1 MFYKTI
7 FAKYIF
13 DLSLW
18 TLAGIGAFILR
29 LEGQWPTNKET
40 LSYLG
45 ISLIIKLLIE
55 WYWGFARQSWRKIGI
70 RDLYSLIKG
79 IGFGTLVMLG
89 IGFLVSPSLHI
100 PRSIPLIEGI
110 LGILFLGG
118 VRLVIRLLNEREAI
132 QNRETN
138 KRVLIV
144 GAGDAGVMMARELMR
159 HPQAGL
165 TPIGFLDDDI
175 NKSKRRFV
183 GLPVLGKLKDLTRAV
198 ENADID
204 EALIAIPS
212 MSGEVIRNVVEL
224 SQQAKISYKIIPG
237 IHEILSGKVSIS
249 QIRDVSLEDLLR
261 RKPVELNTNEISYYL
276 ENKTVLVTGAGGSIG
291 SEIVRQVARFRPN
304 KIILLGRG
312 ENSIYLIQQEL
323 HRTWP
328 ELEQIPVICDAR
340 NLEKLE
346 YTFKLYKPE
355 VVFHAAAHK
364 HVPLMEQ
371 HPDEA
376 IFNNIKGVENI
387 AKLSLQ
393 YDVERLVNISTDK
406 AVNPTSIM
414 GTSKRVAEFIVA
426 DAARRAKANQKFVS
440 VRFGNVLGSRG
451 SVIPLFKEQIKA
463 GGPVTVTHPDMIR
476 YFMLIPEASRLVL
489 QAGGM
494 GQNGEVYVLD
504 MGKPVRI
511 VDLARDLIRLSG
523 FEPNK
528 DIDIV
533 FSGSRPGEKL
543 FEELLTA
550 EEGTIASKYEK
561 IFIAVINVPETKD
574 LEQHLKDLYT
584 AAATFDDAKI
594 RKAMHDIVPQYVE
607 PEGSR

>member
-18 TLAGIGAFILR
+18 TLAGIGAFVLR
-29 LEGQWPTNKET
+29 LEGQWPTNAET

-45 ISLIIKLLIE
+45 ISLIIKIVIE

-70 RDLYSLIKG
+70 LDLYSLIKG
-79 IGFGTLVMLG
+79 VGFATLVMLG
-89 IGFLVSPSLHI
+89 IGFLLSPSLHI
-100 PRSIPLIEGI
+100 PRSIPLIEGV
-110 LGILFLGG
+110 LGLLFLGG
-118 VRLVIRLLNEREAI
+118 VRLLIRLLNEREAV
-132 QNRETN
+132 QQRETN

-159 HPQAGL
+159 HPAAGL
-165 TPIGFLDDDI
+165 SPIGFLDDDI
-175 NKSKRRFV
+175 NKKRRYFV
-183 GLPVLGKLKDLTRAV
+183 GLPVFGKLDDLLAVV
-198 ENADID
+198 ENSVID
-204 EALIAIPS
+204 EVLIAIPS
-212 MSGEVIRNVVEL
+212 MSGEAIRKVVEL
-224 SQQAKISYKIIPG
+224 ARQAKISYKIIPG

-261 RKPVELNTNEISYYL
+261 REPVELNTEEISYYL
-276 ENKTVLVTGAGGSIG
+276 EDKIILVTGAGGSIG
-291 SEIVRQVARFRPN
+291 SEIIRQVARFKPKRVV
-304 KIILLGRG
+304 LLGRG
-312 ENSIYLIQQEL
+312 ENSVYIIQQEM

-328 ELEQIPVICDAR
+328 ELEQIPIIADAR
-340 NLEKLE
+340 NFEKLE
-346 YTFKLYKPE
+346 NVFKTYQPQ

-376 IFNNIKGVENI
+376 IFNNIRAVENI
-387 AKLSLQ
+387 AKLSLK
-393 YDVERLVNISTDK
+393 YEVERLVNISTDK
-406 AVNPTSIM
+406 AVNPTSVM
-414 GTSKRVAEFIVA
+414 GTSKRIAEFIVA
-426 DAARRAKANQKFVS
+426 DAARRAKDNQKFVS

-451 SVIPLFKEQIKA
+451 SVIPLFKAQIEA

-504 MGKPVRI
+504 MGKPVKI

-543 FEELLTA
+543 FEELLTS
-550 EEGTIASKYEK
+550 EEGTVASKYEK
-561 IFIAVINVPETKD
+561 IFIAIINVPDSKE
-574 LEQHLKDLYT
+574 LEQSLKDLYT
-584 AAATFDDAKI
+584 VAASYDIDKI
-594 RKAMHDIVPQYVE
+594 KQAMKEIVPQYVE
-607 PEGSR
+607 PKGL